1 MTNKKRQTPHANQE
15 WKNNLTLDLLSLSYI
30 QKLYV

>member
-1 MTNKKRQTPHANQE
+1 MTNKKRQTPHANRE